1 MKLRFLPI
9 SHCKNYLSAV
19 PMDFGA
25 ANRTLSLGRMSS
37 CIFALWIRSSS
48 LASPGRHRRSFRQQA
63 RFVRDEMKL
72 RFLPISHCKN
82 YLSAVPMDF
91 GAANRTL
98 SLGRM
103 STQRLVQEKENLF
116 GVSCRRAA
124 GLLPQGGQCEDV
136 RVFPVF
142 ETPTIYP
149 MTNGGNYSNVRAP
162 AFLRKSSPRK
172 PCYVFELASFSR

>member
-1 MKLRFLPI
+1 VLTVGSEALRRPPPGRHWRPFGQQARFFGDEMKLRFLPI

-72 RFLPISHCKN
+72 RFLPISHCEN
-82 YLSAVPMDF
+82 YLSAVPVDL
-91 GAANRTL
+91 GAADRIL

-103 STQRLVQEKENLF
+103 S
-116 GVSCRRAA
+116 SCIGFFAP
-124 GLLPQGGQCEDV
+124 LLP
-136 RVFPVF
+136 
-142 ETPTIYP
+142 TPRI
-149 MTNGGNYSNVRAP
+149 R
-162 AFLRKSSPRK
+162 LRR
-172 PCYVFELASFSR
+172 YIHA